1 MSQRE
6 TMGSTQ
12 HLHTTVS
19 PATHPIWKRLAA
31 SRFAVPLLFIAAF
44 LPRVVG
50 FVGSTSIWQARAKA
64 FMEALAT
71 RDWAATLQAPHPG
84 VTTMW
89 LAGLG
94 RQAGLILWSD
104 FDTLPLAQQSA
115 IELIPIALVISLGIV
130 LAFYLVAQ
138 VFDRQ
143 VALVAALL
151 IALDPYHISLS
162 KAVHVDA
169 LVSVFSMLSAL
180 YLWAF
185 IQDQSWHRVLLS
197 GVFAGL
203 GLLTKTP
210 AIFLIPYFF
219 LCLLVW
225 QAGLWPR
232 HRQASP
238 ALDTGSRLPRR
249 LRQVGVAVLIWTLAL
264 ALTYILLWPTMWT
277 QPLVT
282 FDVTFGGSLYYR
294 DTPHENPT
302 FFLGEATST
311 DPGPLF
317 YPINTAIKTTAISLV
332 GFLLSF
338 PLLFRRRLERH
349 QRPALVLG
357 IAFVLF
363 YTVQMSLGE
372 KKFAR
377 YALPALQFITILASV
392 AWVYWLRRWTRG
404 RSRLLYG
411 SLALITAIQFAVSIP
426 RHPYYGTHYN
436 YLLGGPKWILGSEIV
451 AGQEKGEGLEIAADY
466 LNHMPLSPLLV
477 VGAQQFGGFYH
488 YFQGKAVPLTDDKV
502 DYVLFTRSTILRGV
516 FAHEW
521 QQVWDDYRTRE
532 PKFVVTFDGV
542 PYVWVFK
549 TGPVIEPTSLAHQ
562 VDATFG
568 QAIRLLGYD
577 LEPTRARP
585 GETVIL
591 TLYWE
596 AQEKGTGDYT
606 VFTHLLDPSG
616 QPRAQKDNQP
626 QEGMY
631 PTYLWDPDERIR
643 DSYRLEIA
651 PDASPGDYRFA
662 VGMYALQTM
671 QRLPI
676 TTQQGTAL
684 PDNQLVL
691 DGPKILPP

>member
-19 PATHPIWKRLAA
+19 PATHPIWKRLARLAA

-169 LVSVFSMLSAL
+169 LVSIFSMLSAL

-225 QAGLWPR
+225 QVGPWPR
-232 HRQASP
+232 RRQASP

-277 QPLVT
+277 QPLAT
-282 FDVTFGGSLYYR
+282 FGVTFGGSLYYR

-392 AWVYWLRRWTRG
+392 AWVYWLRRWTRPKPG
-404 RSRLLYG
+404 PRRRRAPQQRRPPRRRHWDTPRKPRNATVRSRPNVNSG
-411 SLALITAIQFAVSIP
+411 WTPWHSASASSRPPANASANSATPNWAPVPVKWSTGRHVAPATPAARAESSPTPIFPSTP
-426 RHPYYGTHYN
+426 RIGAAARTSRPRF
-436 YLLGGPKWILGSEIV
+436 K
-451 AGQEKGEGLEIAADY
+451 AGRCA
-466 LNHMPLSPLLV
+466 
-477 VGAQQFGGFYH
+477 
-488 YFQGKAVPLTDDKV
+488 
-502 DYVLFTRSTILRGV
+502 TRSC
-516 FAHEW
+516 
-521 QQVWDDYRTRE
+521 
-532 PKFVVTFDGV
+532 
-542 PYVWVFK
+542 
-549 TGPVIEPTSLAHQ
+549 
-562 VDATFG
+562 
-568 QAIRLLGYD
+568 
-577 LEPTRARP
+577 
-585 GETVIL
+585 
-591 TLYWE
+591 
-596 AQEKGTGDYT
+596 
-606 VFTHLLDPSG
+606 
-616 QPRAQKDNQP
+616 
-626 QEGMY
+626 
-631 PTYLWDPDERIR
+631 
-643 DSYRLEIA
+643 
-651 PDASPGDYRFA
+651 
-662 VGMYALQTM
+662 
-671 QRLPI
+671 
-676 TTQQGTAL
+676 
-684 PDNQLVL
+684 
-691 DGPKILPP
+691 